1 MHPAL
6 ERSLGLLRSFLYF
19 SVIYL
24 LVTGFLPAIFVEAAE
39 QKNAESSKPPLPP
52 SPPPAPAT
60 IPLAD
65 IATRATE
72 VSNLLGN
79 LTATAPNAQIESIAK
94 TLPELSEK
102 LDAQFLAT
110 TKMLEAAPTLE
121 TLQNE
126 QQQWQSAQLQSTG
139 WLNALTLQATKLQD
153 SLNQFA
159 ELEKLW
165 NSSRTSAQAANAPGP
180 KSSKSTASRKHSLNA
195 ATGWRRIFPARR
207 QLK

>member
-1 MHPAL
+1 MNRVSFSYVKEMHPAL

-139 WLNALTLQATKLQD
+139 WLNALTHSELSLSQVAESILASDEFWAKFGGAT
-153 SLNQFA
+153 
-159 ELEKLW
+159 
-165 NSSRTSAQAANAPGP
+165 
-180 KSSKSTASRKHSLNA
+180 
-195 ATGWRRIFPARR
+195 
-207 QLK
+207 